1 MMSRMVET
9 NQITKLGVPLALA
22 LQIWSC
28 DGAPID
34 GDGPGTEWVPLI
46 VSFLLLGVSVA
57 FGMWVLLSEFVCR
70 NGHPGDEAQPLK
82 LEISENVEA
91 GASLESE
98 RHVSDFHDS
107 SSMNLMTWS
116 NVGCTYGAKK
126 ASQRDVTTLQ
136 NAYGCLKKGELT
148 AIMGPR

>member
-1 MMSRMVET
+1 MSRMVET
-9 NQITKLGVPLALA
+9 NQITKLGVPLALV
-22 LQIWSC
+22 LQLWSC
-28 DGAPID
+28 DGVPID

-46 VSFLLLGVSVA
+46 VSFLLMGVSVA
-57 FGMWVLLSEFVCR
+57 FGLWVLFREFVFR

-82 LEISENVEA
+82 LEISDQVEA
-91 GASLESE
+91 SLDNEE
-98 RHVSDFHDS
+98 HVGDFTGS
-107 SSMNLMTWS
+107 SSMNLMSWS
-116 NVGCTYGAKK
+116 NVGCTYAAKK